1 MIRSTINK
9 NAWDSKNKIRSYKKR
24 LEFCQYKIRKWKHRY
39 KFIGNKISIK
49 EVIMVKAVKMLK
61 NKVNQQKFKNY

>member
-1 MIRSTINK
+1 MIKNIINK
-9 NAWDSKNKIRSYKKR
+9 NVCGSKKKIRSYKKK

-49 EVIMVKAVKMLK
+49 EVIMVKAVKMFK
-61 NKVNQQKFKNY
+61 NKVNQHKFKSC